1 MGAAP
6 NEAGLMR
13 VLVTGAAGMLGHELV
28 SAFSDHEVTGLA
40 HRDLD
45 VSDRAAV
52 LDAVNTIKPG
62 LILHAAA
69 WTAVDACESDPDK
82 AFAVN
87 ALGSAHIAEAAE
99 KQSARVVTYSTDYV
113 FDGELDRA
121 YSETDSPS
129 PQSVY
134 GHSKLRGEQAFNDQA
149 VIMRISWVCGYYGA
163 NMVKTILRLANE
175 NPILRFVDDQ
185 IGYPTFAADAAA
197 MTRLLVDQ
205 ERYGLYHVTNQG
217 EVSWFE
223 FAQEVLKAAG
233 LDPERVEP
241 ITTASLNPPRPAKR
255 PANSRLEN
263 SGLKRDGI
271 GLLPDFR
278 EPLALLVARLRD
290 EK

>member
-1 MGAAP
+1 
-6 NEAGLMR
+6 MR

-113 FDGELDRA
+113 FDGALDRA
-121 YSETDSPS
+121 YSEADSPS

-134 GHSKLRGEQAFNDQA
+134 GHTKLQGEKAFNDQA
-149 VIMRISWVCGYYGA
+149 VVMRISWVCGYYGA
-163 NMVKTILRLANE
+163 NMVKTILRIADE
-175 NPILRFVDDQ
+175 NQILRFVDDQ

-205 ERYGLYHVTNQG
+205 ERCGLYHVTNQG

-233 LDPERVEP
+233 LDPARVEP
-241 ITTASLNPPRPAKR
+241 ITTASLTPPRPAKR

-263 SGLKRDGI
+263 SSLKRDDI
-271 GLLPDFR
+271 ELLSDFR